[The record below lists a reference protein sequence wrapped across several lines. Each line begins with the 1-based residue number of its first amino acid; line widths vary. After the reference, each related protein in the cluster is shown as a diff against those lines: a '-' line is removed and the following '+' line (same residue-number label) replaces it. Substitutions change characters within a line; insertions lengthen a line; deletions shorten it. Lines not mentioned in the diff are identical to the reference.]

1 MDAMRACLPSLLAGL
16 LAACGPAAAPK
27 RPDAP
32 PAAPAASAP
41 APTPQA
47 IDLAQLEGRIVA
59 LGRNPEWR
67 LDADAQLGMV
77 LVMPEQGLTF
87 SADFTAPQQEP
98 NGVARLAS
106 APLTLALAAEPCTL
120 DGVSYKMSASAQVEQ
135 GEPLVGC
142 AFVRWDWRLIEML
155 PAIDACLSVS
165 PRTRRVTYAALEE
178 NGRALVRMHG
188 EGAPPVD
195 CRAPLTSGGPAIV
208 TPTDPNLRIGGEGDA
223 IFVRAPG
230 QNPGG
235 ECYEAPEV
243 RAADGALLGWMDDP
257 LGC

>member
-1 MDAMRACLPSLLAGL
+1 MRSIWFAALFA
-16 LAACGPAAAPK
+16 LAACDRTPTALTAPQAESAAAPS
-27 RPDAP
+27 
-32 PAAPAASAP
+32 PAASID
-41 APTPQA
+41 PTA
-47 IDLAQLEGRIVA
+47 LEGRIVA

-87 SADFTAPQQEP
+87 SAEFAPPQRA
-98 NGVARLAS
+98 NAGAVRLA
-106 APLTLALAAEPCTL
+106 ARPLTLELDPESCALN
-120 DGVSYKMSASAQVEQ
+120 GVTYPMRASAQVEQ

-142 AFVRWDWRLIEML
+142 AFVRWDWRLIELL
-155 PAIDACLSVS
+155 PAIDACISLS
-165 PRTRRVTYAALEE
+165 PNTRQITYAALEE
-178 NGRALVRMHG
+178 NGRVLVRLHG
-188 EGAPPVD
+188 ASETPKD
-195 CRAPLTSGGPAIV
+195 CRAPLTPGAPAIV
-208 TPTDPNLRIGGEGDA
+208 TPTDANLLIAGDGDA

-243 RAADGALLGWMDDP
+243 RAADGELLGWMDDP